1 VFAFFSDA
9 DPEIIANRAAD
20 VFLSLF
26 PAVPLR
32 FTGPVDL
39 AGLAAVH
46 LGIGHNQFLL
56 FKA

>member
-1 VFAFFSDA
+1 VFAFFSGA

-20 VFLSLF
+20 VLLSLF
-26 PAVPLR
+26 PAVPLG

-46 LGIGHNQFLL
+46 FGIGHNLFLL
-56 FKA
+56 FRT